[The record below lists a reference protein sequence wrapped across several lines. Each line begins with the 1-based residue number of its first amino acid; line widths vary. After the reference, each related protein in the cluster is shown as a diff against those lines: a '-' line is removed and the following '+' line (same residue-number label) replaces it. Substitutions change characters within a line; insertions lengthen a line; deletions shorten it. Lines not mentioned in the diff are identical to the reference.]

1 MIKLSCFSSFHR
13 HTLNLALN
21 LLCMSVIL
29 KNPKIALVLI
39 VIGLPVFTGCLS
51 TQSEN
56 MNPLPG
62 GFALKIIPLAIG
74 NPFFSGLVSGYTGNS
89 KTFKA
94 RNSRQPVQQ
103 R

>member
-1 MIKLSCFSSFHR
+1 M
-13 HTLNLALN
+13 
-21 LLCMSVIL
+21 IL
-29 KNPKIALVLI
+29 KNPKMALVL
-39 VIGLPVFTGCLS
+39 VVMGLPGLTGCLS

-74 NPFFSGLVSGYTGNS
+74 NPFFSGLVNGYTGNS
-89 KTFKA
+89 KTSKA
-94 RNSRQPVQQ
+94 SNSRQPVQQ

>member
-1 MIKLSCFSSFHR
+1 MI
-13 HTLNLALN
+13 LN
-21 LLCMSVIL
+21 
-29 KNPKIALVLI
+29 NPKIALVF
-39 VIGLPVFTGCLS
+39 VVMGLPVFTGCLS

-74 NPFFSGLVSGYTGNS
+74 NPFFSGLVSGYAGNS
-89 KTFKA
+89 KISKA
-94 RNSRQPVQQ
+94 SNSRQPVQQ